1 MLQWL
6 AQLALVLNT
15 TQVLVTKSD
24 LPMYAESAM
33 LPPDMEV
40 FSSTVPGDIS
50 AIMGKPHMAH
60 AKETRTNRTWNT
72 LSLPPLGN
80 SVQSPPSP

>member
-24 LPMYAESAM
+24 LSMYAPLTTHDS
-33 LPPDMEV
+33 
-40 FSSTVPGDIS
+40 
-50 AIMGKPHMAH
+50 
-60 AKETRTNRTWNT
+60 
-72 LSLPPLGN
+72 LSLKIGDAHNTPITSAEQYIREAPGC
-80 SVQSPPSP
+80 